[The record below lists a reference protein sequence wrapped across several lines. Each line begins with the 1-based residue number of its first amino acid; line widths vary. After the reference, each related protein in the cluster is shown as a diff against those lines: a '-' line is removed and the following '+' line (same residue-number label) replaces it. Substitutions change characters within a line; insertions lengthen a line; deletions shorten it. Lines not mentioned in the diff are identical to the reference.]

1 MQTTIAL
8 TVFLVSLALIASEKV
23 NRSIVA
29 MIGASLIIL
38 TGVLNF
44 HEALESID
52 FNVLGLLIG
61 MMIIVQILGKT
72 GIFEYTAIK
81 SVKLAKGRPVR
92 LLFILALVTALFSAF
107 LDNVTTIILI
117 VPTTLFIA
125 RILNISPYP
134 FVLTEIFFSNIGGTT
149 TIIGDPPN
157 IIIASALDITFN
169 EFLLT
174 MLPIISI
181 IIIISLFITYLLFK
195 NKLREKII
203 HFKKIEKIN
212 TEGVIKDK
220 LLLQK
225 SLLVLGL
232 VLFGFFTHNIFHIE
246 ASVIALFGAFLLL
259 LITNEEVEKA
269 YEKIEWQTIFFFIGL
284 FIIIGALEKVG
295 VLEIFAELIKTKVG
309 EDELKLSTFMLGFSG
324 LSSGFIDNIP
334 ITIVLVDLVKEMGQI
349 GLNIKPLWVA
359 LTLGADLGGNMT
371 MIGASANVVGI
382 DIYKRS
388 IDTKK
393 EKNITFMNFMRY
405 GFPITIST
413 LIISLI
419 FIVIKHLF
427 FYHIFYK

>member
-349 GLNIKPLWVA
+349 GLNIKPLWEA

>member
-8 TVFLVSLALIASEKV
+8 TVFVVSLALIASEKI
-23 NRSIVA
+23 NRSIVS

-38 TGVLNF
+38 TGVVNF
-44 HEALESID
+44 HEALEFID

-92 LLFILALVTALFSAF
+92 LLFILALITAIFSAF

-125 RILNISPYP
+125 KILDISPFP
-134 FVLTEIFFSNIGGTT
+134 FVLTEIFFSNIGGAT

-157 IIIASALDITFN
+157 IIIASALGINFN
-169 EFLLT
+169 EFLIT
-174 MLPIISI
+174 MLPIIILIVSAGLTL
-181 IIIISLFITYLLFK
+181 SFLFFK
-195 NKLREKII
+195 NQLRSKII
-203 HFKKIEKIN
+203 HFKKIEQIK

-220 LLLQK
+220 ILLQK
-225 SLLVLGL
+225 SLFILTLVLL
-232 VLFGFFTHNIFHIE
+232 GFFTHNIFNIE

-259 LITNEEVEKA
+259 LITGEEVEKA

-284 FIIIGALEKVG
+284 FIIIGGLEKVG
-295 VLEIFAELIKTKVG
+295 ILEIFANLIKTKVG
-309 EDELKLSTFMLGFSG
+309 TDELKLSTFMLGFSG

-359 LTLGADLGGNMT
+359 IALGADLGGNMT

-388 IDTKK
+388 IDNKK
-393 EKNITFMNFMRY
+393 DKTISFMNFMRY
-405 GFPITIST
+405 GFPLTITT

-419 FIVIKHLF
+419 VVVIKHLF
-427 FYHIFYK
+427 FYHLFYK